1 MFSDPGKRAFGSI
14 SHYNRSAKVTMG
26 THPLHEPSGG
36 SPGASKPRGSVE
48 PFWRTGQEP
57 SRRYVLMTAA
67 YNEETT
73 IEQAIA
79 SILSQTLLPSRWIIA
94 SDGSFD
100 KTDMIVQSYA
110 NKYDFIRFLRIT
122 RSPGRSFNSKVLA
135 LRSAFELTN
144 DVPFEFIGNLDA
156 DVSVNSSYFEDLMAR
171 FSMNPKL
178 GLAAGFIFEKK
189 GPSYKEIASNRV
201 HSVAHAAQLLRR
213 ECYQAIGGYAV
224 LEYGGEDWH
233 AETSVR
239 MMGWTAEAF
248 PDLQIFHH
256 RPTGEAERLLTYK
269 FRTGRMDYS
278 LGSDPL
284 FEAVKC
290 LGRVLEKPLIIGAL
304 ARWAGF
310 IWSWLRGD
318 RRPVSDLFMAFLRK
332 GQRERL
338 RLLVPGRYVRVKET
352 GWLLKE

>member
-1 MFSDPGKRAFGSI
+1 
-14 SHYNRSAKVTMG
+14 MG
-26 THPLHEPSGG
+26 THSIRQADSFSSGVSTPRGHGEPS
-36 SPGASKPRGSVE
+36 
-48 PFWRTGQEP
+48 WRPAQAP

-73 IEQAIA
+73 IEQT
-79 SILSQTLLPSRWIIA
+79 ILSVVSQTLLPSRWIIA

-100 KTDMIVQSYA
+100 NTDMIVQNYA
-110 NKYDFIRFLRIT
+110 NKHDFIRFLRIT

-135 LRSAFELTN
+135 LRCAFELTN
-144 DVPFEFIGNLDA
+144 DLAFEFVGNIDA
-156 DVSVNSSYFEDLMAR
+156 DVSVNSSYFEDLITR
-171 FSMNPKL
+171 FSINPEL

-189 GPSYKEIASNRV
+189 GQAYQEIASNRV
-201 HSVAHAAQLLRR
+201 HSVAHAAQLVRR

-224 LEYGGEDWH
+224 LEFGGEDWH
-233 AETSVR
+233 AETSAR

-248 PDLQIFHH
+248 PDLPIFHH

-284 FEAVKC
+284 FEALKC
-290 LGRVLEKPLIIGAL
+290 LGRILERPFIVGGM

-310 IWSWLRGD
+310 AWSWICGD
-318 RRPVSDLFMAFLRK
+318 RRSVSEPFMAFLRK

-338 RLLVPGRYVRVKET
+338 RLLLAGRKVRVKA
-352 GWLLKE
+352 